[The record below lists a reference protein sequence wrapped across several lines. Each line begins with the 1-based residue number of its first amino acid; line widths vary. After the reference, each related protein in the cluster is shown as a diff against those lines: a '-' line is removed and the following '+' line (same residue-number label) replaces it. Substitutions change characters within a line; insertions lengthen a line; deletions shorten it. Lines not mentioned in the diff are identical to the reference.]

1 MIYLDTSATTSM
13 YPEILYII
21 KQYSVDDYYNP
32 SALYTKALNVA
43 KDIKVAKRKILD
55 ILHGNGNIIFTASG
69 TESDNMAMFGSKKFK
84 GCKVLVSSV
93 EHSAIYACA
102 KKLEASGIQVEFVAC
117 DAYGI
122 VDIDDFKAKMSSNV
136 ALVSIMHACNETGGV
151 NDIEQL
157 VKIAK
162 SVSPKVVFHSDGVQA
177 VGKMPINL
185 SKLGVDLYTFSAHKF
200 HGMKGVGGLF
210 VKKGVNINPIIWGG
224 GQENGLRSATENVS
238 GIISTA
244 VALEKTYKLLDIEK
258 NKKIIQFIAD
268 NLATFIPDLIVNT
281 NFECSLSNILSFAL
295 KNTRGEVL
303 VHMLEDK
310 GIIIGTGSACSS
322 SKAHSR
328 IPTALGIPRE
338 YFDGMI
344 RISIDNCTTF
354 EQAEIFVKEFKS
366 CYEYLSSV
374 IFNKCYWDLIGCKE
388 KKWKKL
394 LL

>member
-1 MIYLDTSATTSM
+1 M
-13 YPEILYII
+13 
-21 KQYSVDDYYNP
+21 
-32 SALYTKALNVA
+32 
-43 KDIKVAKRKILD
+43 
-55 ILHGNGNIIFTASG
+55 
-69 TESDNMAMFGSKKFK
+69 
-84 GCKVLVSSV
+84 
-93 EHSAIYACA
+93 
-102 KKLEASGIQVEFVAC
+102 
-117 DAYGI
+117 
-122 VDIDDFKAKMSSNV
+122 
-136 ALVSIMHACNETGGV
+136 
-151 NDIEQL
+151 
-157 VKIAK
+157 
-162 SVSPKVVFHSDGVQA
+162 
-177 VGKMPINL
+177 
-185 SKLGVDLYTFSAHKF
+185 
-200 HGMKGVGGLF
+200 
-210 VKKGVNINPIIWGG
+210 
-224 GQENGLRSATENVS
+224 RSATENVS

-374 IFNKCYWDLIGCKE
+374 IFNK
-388 KKWKKL
+388 
-394 LL
+394 